1 MLVGLKL
8 QSKQPSRDLTLVE
21 AMKTPTVR
29 QYVAAQLELCGRSQ
43 SEVARACGFAS
54 PQMIS
59 MIKSGAAKVPISK
72 IRVLASALR
81 VDPMYLFRLVM
92 AEYQPEVLEV
102 LDEFQPSLALTQ
114 DEIDLIVRRRQTPQG
129 VAADSGDARV
139 GLPRVTEAT
148 PAERGDRPRSGEP
161 DW

>member
-1 MLVGLKL
+1 
-8 QSKQPSRDLTLVE
+8 
-21 AMKTPTVR
+21 MKTIRVQ

-59 MIKSGAAKVPISK
+59 MIKSGAAKVPIGK
-72 IRVLASALR
+72 IKVLASALR

-92 AEYQPEVLEV
+92 EEYQPEVLEV
-102 LDEFQPSLALTQ
+102 LDEFQPSLVLTQ
-114 DEIDLIVRRRQTPQG
+114 DEVDLIVRRRQNPQG
-129 VAADSGDARV
+129 VAPDARDAHV

-148 PAERGDRPRSGEP
+148 LAERGDCPRSGEP